1 MRLLIA
7 IALLG
12 SAFFPYP
19 ANADANEGRIIIRD
33 HYAQLMATCAQAAQA
48 NRSGQSY
55 FATLP
60 ERVDNLVRKGN
71 TRKIAQQVMNG
82 LAWAMRRECS
92 NVW

>member
-1 MRLLIA
+1 MHLIIA

-12 SAFFPYP
+12 FIVIPYP
-19 ANADANEGRIIIRD
+19 AKADANEGRIIIRD
-33 HYAQLMATCAQAAQA
+33 HYAQLMATCAQAAQD

-71 TRKIAQQVMNG
+71 TRKHAQQVMNG
-82 LAWAMRRECS
+82 LAWAMRKECS